1 VSVLG
6 PKSDRNTISQKVLS
20 IFLRCSFLHAQR
32 AEHLSLLLTSEMF
45 DIRYFGPLYCVKAS
59 APYLS
64 KKGSITSVISSFNQR
79 ISLQSDLLTFP
90 FFFGSTSFTIGGLYK
105 NPMKG
110 HALTSSVLG
119 AIVSLAKGLA
129 VDLAPIRTNV
139 VSPGFVDT
147 EVSAYLPDSY
157 VSSSSDS

>member
-1 VSVLG
+1 
-6 PKSDRNTISQKVLS
+6 
-20 IFLRCSFLHAQR
+20 
-32 AEHLSLLLTSEMF
+32 MF

-105 NPMKG
+105 
-110 HALTSSVLG
+110 VLG